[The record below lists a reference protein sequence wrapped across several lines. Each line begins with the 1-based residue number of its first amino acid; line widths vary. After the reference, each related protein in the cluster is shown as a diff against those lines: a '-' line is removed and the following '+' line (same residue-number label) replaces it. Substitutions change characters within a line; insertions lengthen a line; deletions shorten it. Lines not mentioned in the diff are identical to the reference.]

1 MQLCIYAFHME
12 YENHNVEDKNLQRRR
27 LISKQQQQPYCHH
40 RSPFGQPACSISS
53 AFIITSYQSLLTG
66 EKVKVL
72 TNLAKPAFL
81 LWTDPEHETVVS
93 HVDEVDRLQR
103 TVFNS
108 LARQDPFVDQLLAAK
123 IGSKI
128 SKGSN
133 VLPVDNVRS
142 VMKRKHSKRCRTN
155 L

>member
-1 MQLCIYAFHME
+1 M
-12 YENHNVEDKNLQRRR
+12 
-27 LISKQQQQPYCHH
+27 
-40 RSPFGQPACSISS
+40 
-53 AFIITSYQSLLTG
+53 
-66 EKVKVL
+66 KVL

-81 LWTDPEHETVVS
+81 LWTDPEHETVVP

-103 TVFNS
+103 TIFNS
-108 LARQDPFVDQLLAAK
+108 LAGQDPFVDQLLAAK

-133 VLPVDNVRS
+133 VLVLPVDNVRS